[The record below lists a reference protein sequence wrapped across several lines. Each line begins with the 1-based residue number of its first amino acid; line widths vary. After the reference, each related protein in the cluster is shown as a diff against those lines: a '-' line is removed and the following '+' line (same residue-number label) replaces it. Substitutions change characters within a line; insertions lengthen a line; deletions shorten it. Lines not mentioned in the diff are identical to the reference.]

1 MEFRFFVFI
10 PLFPIEGDDAQGKDI
25 PLGKLKLYRSKYF
38 IEDRRIQP

>member
-25 PLGKLKLYRSKYF
+25 PPWQAKIIQIKTLY
-38 IEDRRIQP
+38 